1 MLRIKGRL
9 DDIREME
16 LENYASLQC
25 FRQVQTILIETLLA
39 ERDFFEKQRCS
50 KEGNRVES
58 KDR

>member
-1 MLRIKGRL
+1 M

-25 FRQVQTILIETLLA
+25 FRQVQIILRETLLA
-39 ERDFFEKQRCS
+39 ERDIKKKTKCN
-50 KEGNRVES
+50 KEGGRVEN